1 MEFVSPEAAADAI
14 EAKQKGH
21 LRHRYIECV
30 PLPHSPCE
38 KYINCILPQFC
49 LVYSTLAFPDLAESA
64 IYTLYTLHVRVALA
78 AGGPL
83 ASVA

>member
-30 PLPHSPCE
+30 LLPHSPRE
-38 KYINCILPQFC
+38 KHIKVRLLQDCRVYLPWHSQT
-49 LVYSTLAFPDLAESA
+49 SQKA
-64 IYTLYTLHVRVALA
+64 LHL
-78 AGGPL
+78 L
-83 ASVA
+83 